1 MKYGLIL
8 VLAATLAGCGSA
20 PKEQAE
26 GPPAPTPT
34 LEQLRNLA
42 YAGIEDEPVTLA
54 DGEWEGAPF
63 REDSPLR
70 PRVNL
75 VREFVR
81 TGDLDGRPGDEAV
94 VLLGGN
100 SGGTGEYVYL
110 AVVGVRDGEP
120 VNLATTKLGDRVQ
133 VKSADVVA
141 AEAGRVRLEIVRPG
155 PGDALCCP
163 GEVAVLH
170 YALNE
175 TGLEVLPVK
184 IATHRLSLDDLAD
197 REWVLRHWSWDE
209 PAPAEPPVTL
219 IYAEGRFTGNNGCNS
234 YFNGVEPGDGPGK
247 LTVGL
252 GGATKM
258 FCPDPAG
265 AIEMRFGRL
274 LESVHGFGFL
284 AGRLALSYEVDGEF
298 GVMIFEGHERK
309 ETE

>member
-1 MKYGLIL
+1 MKYGVIL
-8 VLAATLAGCGSA
+8 ALAAILTGCGGAGGEAETVA
-20 PKEQAE
+20 PT
-26 GPPAPTPT
+26 PTPT
-34 LEQLRNLA
+34 LEQAQNLT
-42 YAGIEDEPVTLA
+42 YAGIEDEPVKL
-54 DGEWEGAPF
+54 DGGEWEGAPF

-75 VREFVR
+75 VRDFVR

-94 VLLGGN
+94 VLLGSN
-100 SGGTGEYVYL
+100 SGGTGEYVHL
-110 AVVGVRDGEP
+110 AVVGVRDGAP

-133 VKSADVVA
+133 VMAADVVT
-141 AEAGRVRLEIVRPG
+141 AEAGRIRLEIVRPG

-170 YALNE
+170 YALGE

-184 IATHRLSLDDLAD
+184 TATHRLSLDDLAG

-209 PAPAEPPVTL
+209 PAPAEPEVTVN
-219 IYAEGRFTGNNGCNS
+219 YAEGRFTGKNGCNS
-234 YFNGVEPGDGPGK
+234 YFNAVEAGDGPGK
-247 LTVGL
+247 LAVGL

-284 AGRLALSYEVDGEF
+284 AGQLALSYEVDGEF
-298 GVMIFEGHERK
+298 GVMIFEGRERK